1 MASFAAGDWLWLDST
16 EDSWIPVR
24 AVAAFKA
31 GEAGQAEAEDGS
43 AVSIDAKA
51 SSFCHL
57 MDDQSLGE
65 LEDMTQFN
73 DLSEGPLL
81 HNLRKRY
88 GKDGIYTWV
97 GSILV
102 AVNPFQVLPNCYT
115 PENLA
120 RYVRSDGGKGLPP
133 HCYSIASMAHTA
145 LVRDRRSQ
153 AICISGESGAG
164 KTESMKLMLQFLAEA
179 SGRASGAAGKR
190 PSVVGAGELSVEQ
203 QILQTNPVTEAF
215 GNAKT
220 LRNNNS
226 SRFGKWTTLS
236 FTPGGRITAA
246 AITNYLLE
254 KSRVSWQ
261 ADGER
266 GYHAFYQ
273 LLAHCHDDAALC
285 ADLRLGAAV
294 CDDWRYVNMSSA
306 HEVPG
311 IDDKRDYDDV
321 ATALRALSFSHDEGL
336 SVWKVV
342 AGLLHVGNVAF
353 AAGPKDEATVAD
365 AAPLDT
371 GSAVLGLDAAALR
384 EGLVSKNIGTRSII
398 RTELSAAQ
406 ADDARDAFAK
416 AAFSRLFDFLILKI
430 NAALSGIG
438 GGASGGL
445 AVGVLDIFGFE
456 FFEVNSFEQ
465 LCINYCNEKLQFH
478 FNDHIFSQ
486 EAAEYTREGVD
497 LAMVEF
503 KNNGPTL
510 ELLEHKRSGVF
521 AMLDE
526 ECVVPRGSDGGYLSK
541 LFKAHEK
548 HANFERCKPKEAQAR
563 TSFAVIHYAARV
575 KYGTTGFLEKNRDRL
590 LDGLVLC
597 GGASTDAV
605 VASLFAADAKEL
617 GSGKKS
623 KKVKTLGANFRGQ
636 LRDLV
641 DALNACEP
649 HFVRCIKPNSVKQP
663 RVFTAPMVQSQMR
676 CAGVLEVCKIRRAGF
691 PFRSKFADFERRYHY
706 IDVAAKGCPSLV
718 AGLEK
723 QRILLSGEWALGKT
737 KVFLRAAARDKL
749 EAARERALE
758 KIMLHAQA
766 CGRRY
771 LARCRLCTWLR
782 LTRKLAAAVASCDVE
797 ACEDALRDW
806 YLLPHGGKHLA
817 VYARGLAFK
826 EESKAL
832 QAIIGECRSAMD
844 RRDVAALDA
853 SVAKLKAAG
862 NASLASVLEAAEA
875 LCHRLTHEPEVRAAL
890 VAAARAEDA
899 AALKAAL
906 DEARAMGMAGPEVD
920 AAAAAA
926 AKVEERA
933 DVVSQLRALAAAGG
947 ASAKELGAL
956 LKRAQELD
964 APAADVAGAAALLA
978 SLQKQLEIVNRA
990 PGALDRA
997 RDSRD
1002 LAELRALLRDAAAAG
1017 VPAADLRD
1025 CADFVAAV
1033 EREVE
1038 ALAALDA
1045 ATKQASSFSKPL
1057 ETRRDGLAAALDG
1070 AAACE
1075 SAAAADALEAASKI
1089 LARLDE
1095 ELACVRDVEAAVA
1108 GDGDLGDRIAALAAA
1123 LEGAEEVYHG
1133 DPPPRVSA
1141 AAKTLAKWEGE
1152 RATLER
1158 LAAEERDAEAKRQRL
1173 ADLDAKLAAATS
1185 SDAAHDAAYAESLK
1199 RLLSAAADEGLASAN
1214 ATAAKSKLDYVLQ
1227 KLAAAARCADAL
1239 GAVEHGDAALAAD
1252 ELRAAERAC
1261 LAAGFDGPELGD
1273 VRAALAACEDRGRGA
1288 RPPLADAVVADAD
1301 GDAASRAPSPR
1312 PSPAAAATRRS
1323 SPRPRPT
1330 GRRGTTRASL
1340 DRCEDL
1346 AHVVRREL
1354 AARRDLAE
1362 AADAATR
1369 IS

>member
-1 MASFAAGDWLWLDST
+1 MASFAAGDWLWLDSA

-120 RYVRSDGGKGLPP
+120 RY
-133 HCYSIASMAHTA
+133 
-145 LVRDRRSQ
+145 
-153 AICISGESGAG
+153 
-164 KTESMKLMLQFLAEA
+164 
-179 SGRASGAAGKR
+179 R
-190 PSVVGAGELSVEQ
+190 PSVGAGELSVEQ

-246 AITNYLLE
+246 AITNYLE
-254 KSRVSWQ
+254 SRRVSWQ

-321 ATALRALSFSHDEGL
+321 ATALRALSFSDDEGL

-365 AAPLDT
+365 AAPLET

-384 EGLVSKNIGTRSII
+384 EGLISKNIGTRSII

-406 ADDARDAFAK
+406 ADDARATP
-416 AAFSRLFDFLILKI
+416 LH
-430 NAALSGIG
+430 
-438 GGASGGL
+438 
-445 AVGVLDIFGFE
+445 
-456 FFEVNSFEQ
+456 Q
-465 LCINYCNEKLQFH
+465 LLQREKLQFH

-563 TSFAVIHYAARV
+563 TSFAVIHY
-575 KYGTTGFLEKNRDRL
+575 
-590 LDGLVLC
+590 
-597 GGASTDAV
+597 GATDAV

-737 KVFLRAAARDKL
+737 K
-749 EAARERALE
+749 
-758 KIMLHAQA
+758 A

-875 LCHRLTHEPEVRAAL
+875 LCHRLKHEPEVRAAL

-920 AAAAAA
+920 AAARPRPRSR
-926 AKVEERA
+926 RA

-956 LKRAQELD
+956 LRRAQELD
-964 APAADVAGAAALLA
+964 APAADVAGAGAAREPA
-978 SLQKQLEIVNRA
+978 EA
-990 PGALDRA
+990 A
-997 RDSRD
+997 RDRVV
-1002 LAELRALLRDAAAAG
+1002 L
-1017 VPAADLRD
+1017 
-1025 CADFVAAV
+1025 
-1033 EREVE
+1033 
-1038 ALAALDA
+1038 
-1045 ATKQASSFSKPL
+1045 SKPL

-1070 AAACE
+1070 AAPA
-1075 SAAAADALEAASKI
+1075 SGGGGRFEAASKI

-1133 DPPPRVSA
+1133 TRRR
-1141 AAKTLAKWEGE
+1141 LRGGE
-1152 RATLER
+1152 DAGQAEAYGKKVDR
-1158 LAAEERDAEAKRQRL
+1158 LAAAVEGLKKATAAR
-1173 ADLDAKLAAATS
+1173 DLDALNGAFPATS
-1185 SDAAHDAAYAESLK
+1185 
-1199 RLLSAAADEGLASAN
+1199 R
-1214 ATAAKSKLDYVLQ
+1214 
-1227 KLAAAARCADAL
+1227 
-1239 GAVEHGDAALAAD
+1239 
-1252 ELRAAERAC
+1252 
-1261 LAAGFDGPELGD
+1261 
-1273 VRAALAACEDRGRGA
+1273 
-1288 RPPLADAVVADAD
+1288 
-1301 GDAASRAPSPR
+1301 
-1312 PSPAAAATRRS
+1312 
-1323 SPRPRPT
+1323 
-1330 GRRGTTRASL
+1330 
-1340 DRCEDL
+1340 
-1346 AHVVRREL
+1346 VVRREL

-1362 AADAATR
+1362 AAERRDADLLTAALAAPRASARVVDAPECAVARRVADRLADEADAAGALAAAADARDADAAVAADVRAADEAERVAADEARAKADAERRRGRAARSTTPPR
-1369 IS
+1369 DDVDALDAALADAAAALVDGAALDRGRAARGPRSRGGPRGALDRSPATTSRR

>member
-1 MASFAAGDWLWLDST
+1 
-16 EDSWIPVR
+16 
-24 AVAAFKA
+24 
-31 GEAGQAEAEDGS
+31 
-43 AVSIDAKA
+43 
-51 SSFCHL
+51 
-57 MDDQSLGE
+57 
-65 LEDMTQFN
+65 
-73 DLSEGPLL
+73 
-81 HNLRKRY
+81 
-88 GKDGIYTWV
+88 
-97 GSILV
+97 
-102 AVNPFQVLPNCYT
+102 
-115 PENLA
+115 
-120 RYVRSDGGKGLPP
+120 
-133 HCYSIASMAHTA
+133 
-145 LVRDRRSQ
+145 
-153 AICISGESGAG
+153 
-164 KTESMKLMLQFLAEA
+164 
-179 SGRASGAAGKR
+179 
-190 PSVVGAGELSVEQ
+190 
-203 QILQTNPVTEAF
+203 
-215 GNAKT
+215 
-220 LRNNNS
+220 
-226 SRFGKWTTLS
+226 
-236 FTPGGRITAA
+236 
-246 AITNYLLE
+246 
-254 KSRVSWQ
+254 
-261 ADGER
+261 
-266 GYHAFYQ
+266 
-273 LLAHCHDDAALC
+273 
-285 ADLRLGAAV
+285 
-294 CDDWRYVNMSSA
+294 
-306 HEVPG
+306 
-311 IDDKRDYDDV
+311 
-321 ATALRALSFSHDEGL
+321 
-336 SVWKVV
+336 
-342 AGLLHVGNVAF
+342 
-353 AAGPKDEATVAD
+353 
-365 AAPLDT
+365 
-371 GSAVLGLDAAALR
+371 
-384 EGLVSKNIGTRSII
+384 
-398 RTELSAAQ
+398 
-406 ADDARDAFAK
+406 
-416 AAFSRLFDFLILKI
+416 
-430 NAALSGIG
+430 
-438 GGASGGL
+438 
-445 AVGVLDIFGFE
+445 
-456 FFEVNSFEQ
+456 
-465 LCINYCNEKLQFH
+465 
-478 FNDHIFSQ
+478 
-486 EAAEYTREGVD
+486 
-497 LAMVEF
+497 
-503 KNNGPTL
+503 
-510 ELLEHKRSGVF
+510 
-521 AMLDE
+521 MLDE

-649 HFVRCIKPNSVKQP
+649 HFVRCIKPNSVKRP

-737 KVFLRAAARDKL
+737 RSSSGPRRDNKL
-749 EAARERALE
+749 EAAGARWKDHAPRAGLRPALPRALPA
-758 KIMLHAQA
+758 LHVAPA
-766 CGRRY
+766 HAEAGRGRRV
-771 LARCRLCTWLR
+771 LRRRGLRGRAPRLVPPAARRQAPRGLR
-782 LTRKLAAAVASCDVE
+782 A
-797 ACEDALRDW
+797 
-806 YLLPHGGKHLA
+806 
-817 VYARGLAFK
+817 GLAFK

-862 NASLASVLEAAEA
+862 NASLASVLEAAA
-875 LCHRLTHEPEVRAAL
+875 LCHRLKHEPEVRAAL

-906 DEARAMGMAGPEVD
+906 DEARAMGMAGP
-920 AAAAAA
+920 APGARGRGRR
-926 AKVEERA
+926 ER
-933 DVVSQLRALAAAGG
+933 Q
-947 ASAKELGAL
+947 ELGAL

-1075 SAAAADALEAASKI
+1075 RRRRFEAASKI

-1123 LEGAEEVYHG
+1123 LEGAEDVYHG
-1133 DPPPRVSA
+1133 TRRRGVSR
-1141 AAKTLAKWEGE
+1141 GE
-1152 RATLER
+1152 DAGQAEAYGKKVDR
-1158 LAAEERDAEAKRQRL
+1158 LAAAV
-1173 ADLDAKLAAATS
+1173 
-1185 SDAAHDAAYAESLK
+1185 
-1199 RLLSAAADEGLASAN
+1199 EGL
-1214 ATAAKSKLDYVLQ
+1214 KK
-1227 KLAAAARCADAL
+1227 AAARATSAL
-1239 GAVEHGDAALAAD
+1239 NGVPPSRAGAPGP
-1252 ELRAAERAC
+1252 RARRGRA
-1261 LAAGFDGPELGD
+1261 
-1273 VRAALAACEDRGRGA
+1273 RGRGGARRGRRRA
-1288 RPPLADAVVADAD
+1288 RPAKNDA
-1301 GDAASRAPSPR
+1301 P
-1312 PSPAAAATRRS
+1312 
-1323 SPRPRPT
+1323 
-1330 GRRGTTRASL
+1330 SL

-1362 AADAATR
+1362 AADRRDADLLTAALAAARASARVVAPECAVARRVADRLADEADAAGALAAAADARDADAVDAAAVAADVRAADEAERVAADERAPRPTR
-1369 IS
+1369 SGGAAAAARSTTAARDDVDALDAALADAAAALVDGAALDRGRAARGRGRAADRAARVGPRYRRRPRTLEAALARASTRTWTAASSRRPWPPSPRASPRATPGPPSTARSPRGAALGAALAAARCGLGDDALGEARSLAALLKREAAVRAGRPEKPNGNRPTADLGGAALASSARTRAGLAAARRRATSRNSTVRRPP